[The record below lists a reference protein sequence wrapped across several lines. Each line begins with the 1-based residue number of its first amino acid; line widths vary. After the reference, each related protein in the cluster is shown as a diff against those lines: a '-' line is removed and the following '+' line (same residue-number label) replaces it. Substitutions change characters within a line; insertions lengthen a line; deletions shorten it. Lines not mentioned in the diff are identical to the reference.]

1 MGSKQKTGVSPSPSY
16 SATSAN
22 TNDAD
27 GFMDTELEKQ
37 IVDPGLIQ
45 AFYHVSLKNI

>member
-1 MGSKQKTGVSPSPSY
+1 MGSKQKTGVSLSQSY
-16 SATSAN
+16 VTTSAN

-27 GFMDTELEKQ
+27 GSMDTELKKK

-45 AFYHVSLKNI
+45 AFYY